1 MRLAPI
7 TVKKMPT
14 MNHHPQ
20 TGAFLIEVL
29 VATLILSLGVLPL
42 VAMMTFSV
50 QMPKLAGYRA
60 TAVNLASNY
69 IDRMRANPANPADP
83 AGLAQLFPYG
93 EEDSSYD
100 GTQDA
105 IGVPGTLCDYPACNT
120 ASLVTR
126 DVYEMQTAARR
137 ELPAGGVFV
146 SCDAGGCSNG
156 IGNLWVI
163 WQEPDTFAALIPSS
177 SDNCPAVVTDTYTN
191 PAPRCL
197 YVRFKL

>member
-7 TVKKMPT
+7 TMKMPT

-69 IDRMRANPANPADP
+69 IDRMRANPGNPDR
-83 AGLAQLFPYG
+83 LSPYS
-93 EEDSSYD
+93 EKPSSYGKVIPALTETD
-100 GTQDA
+100 LCKYPDCAIDDA
-105 IGVPGTLCDYPACNT
+105 MA
-120 ASLVTR
+120 TR
-126 DVYEMQTAARR
+126 DVYEMQVAARR
-137 ELPAGGVFV
+137 ELPAGGIVV

-156 IGNLWVI
+156 IGIGNLWI
-163 WQEPDTFAALIPSS
+163 MWQEPDTFAALNPSS
-177 SDNCPAVVTDTYTN
+177 SDNCPAEIVSTD
-191 PAPRCL
+191 PKPRCL

>member
-14 MNHHPQ
+14 MNRHPQ

-42 VAMMTFSV
+42 VAMMTFAV

-83 AGLAQLFPYG
+83 AGGAQLFPY
-93 EEDSSYD
+93 DAIASSYD

-105 IGVPGTLCDYPACNT
+105 ISASGALCNYPDCNT
-120 ASLVTR
+120 TTLVTR

-137 ELPAGGVFV
+137 ELPAGGVVV
-146 SCDAGGCSNG
+146 SCDVGSCSNG
-156 IGNLWVI
+156 IGNLWI
-163 WQEPDTFAALIPSS
+163 MWQEPDTFAELIPSS
-177 SDNCPAVVTDTYTN
+177 SDNCPTDVASTDRE
-191 PAPRCL
+191 PRCL